1 MALSGHFSHTDSV
14 KVETSCLEKKK
25 QKKKK
30 KGLWKRE
37 TLFRRNKLR
46 GKRQS
51 NVN

>member
-1 MALSGHFSHTDSV
+1 MALSGHLSHTDSV

-25 QKKKK
+25 KK
-30 KGLWKRE
+30 KGSLGEKKRE
-37 TLFRRNKLR
+37 TLFRSNKLR

>member
-1 MALSGHFSHTDSV
+1 MALSGHLSHTDSV

-25 QKKKK
+25 KK
-30 KGLWKRE
+30 KGSLGKKRE
-37 TLFRRNKLR
+37 TLFRSNKLR